1 MSSTYIVTQSFKILF
16 SLRAEIQVSNLLFY
30 SKGFGFTNLVSV
42 LLWRAALGTLTLESF
57 ALFILGARKWFK
69 SQPLSFSRNKAA
81 SQLLRSRAN
90 AGSQFQFST
99 QLFKNCFDFEIIF
112 IKLKSSS
119 SFIEFSCEISFTRK
133 IYNDHQIS
141 PL

>member
-57 ALFILGARKWFK
+57 ALFILGARK
-69 SQPLSFSRNKAA
+69 
-81 SQLLRSRAN
+81 
-90 AGSQFQFST
+90 
-99 QLFKNCFDFEIIF
+99 
-112 IKLKSSS
+112 
-119 SFIEFSCEISFTRK
+119 
-133 IYNDHQIS
+133 
-141 PL
+141 